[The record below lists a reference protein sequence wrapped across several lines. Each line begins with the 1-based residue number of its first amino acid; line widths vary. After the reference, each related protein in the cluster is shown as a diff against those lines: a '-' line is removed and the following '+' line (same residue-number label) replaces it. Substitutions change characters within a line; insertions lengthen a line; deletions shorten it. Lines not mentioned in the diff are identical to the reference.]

1 MEDRKDPLQLGR
13 CRIRILGYHTDN
25 RSISKLPIGDLPW
38 AYPAQP
44 ITSSAM
50 SGVGQTP
57 LGPVEGTWVIGYFR
71 DGEDAQQPVFFAT
84 LGGIPQ
90 ELADNG
96 KGFNAPIAPRDEMAV
111 LAEFGAKSVDEFSK
125 HFKWDI
131 DVKYEKL
138 MKKKTSP
145 NEYIGIAKISS
156 SQINSLIIEL
166 TDSGAT
172 QEWVES
178 YVNYIG
184 ALKKLNEKITETIVV
199 ANLMNDNDNSNSIN
213 EIIAKIHQLETES
226 LDLIKKSD
234 NTRP

>member
-1 MEDRKDPLQLGR
+1 MASTKGIAVTIAILVGVVAASFLVYLIPEDTTMKIVVSDFEKYLDITKEKAMLESV
-13 CRIRILGYHTDN
+13 
-25 RSISKLPIGDLPW
+25 SI
-38 AYPAQP
+38 
-44 ITSSAM
+44 
-50 SGVGQTP
+50 
-57 LGPVEGTWVIGYFR
+57 
-71 DGEDAQQPVFFAT
+71 
-84 LGGIPQ
+84 
-90 ELADNG
+90 
-96 KGFNAPIAPRDEMAV
+96 DES
-111 LAEFGAKSVDEFSK
+111 F
-125 HFKWDI
+125 
-131 DVKYEKL
+131 EKL
-138 MKKKTSP
+138 MEKKMSP
-145 NEYIGIAKISS
+145 NEYIGIAKVSS

-199 ANLMNDNDNSNSIN
+199 ANLMNDDDNSNSIN